1 MEILF
6 LGKCEAGFV
15 ENENHCYKLSS
26 QKLSWKD
33 ARYECLNLNGNYD
46 LVTIDNLKVYEFLK
60 NYTNHWIGLYSQK
73 DKSDFKWV
81 DGTKVEFGDLGSGR
95 DENLFPWAASQ
106 SNVRFAFSFYL
117 TLPFEYSFL
126 DLYNFKSELH

>member
-26 QKLSWKD
+26 KKLSWKD

-46 LVTIDNLKVYEFLK
+46 LATIDNLKVYEFLK
-60 NYTNHWIGLYSQK
+60 DYTNHWIGLYSQK
-73 DKSDFKWV
+73 DIRDFKWV
-81 DGTKVEFGDLGSGR
+81 DGTKVEFGKA
-95 DENLFPWAASQ
+95 EKLFPWAASQ
-106 SNVRFAFSFYL
+106 SNVRFTFLFYL
-117 TLPFEYSFL
+117 ILAFECSFL
-126 DLYNFKSELH
+126 YFSLEFQI